1 MLTGKEDLMQS
12 LIEAYLMEKGT
23 EDFYA
28 HAAEKAMNPEAKKMF
43 KELSQWEHR
52 HMDFIG
58 YLYQSIQEDRDVVG
72 FEKFTM
78 KANAPLTEA
87 GIPVKDLESKL
98 EKHEFIDDMGAL
110 ILALEIEGKAYALYS
125 KLSKSAADTNAK
137 VVFKEMMEQE
147 TKHID
152 YLKKLRLK
160 LGETS

>member
-1 MLTGKEDLMQS
+1 MLTGKEDLIQS

-28 HAAEKAMNPEAKKMF
+28 YAAQKAMNSEARKMF

-58 YLYQSIQEDRDVVG
+58 YLYRSIQEDRDVVG
-72 FEKFTM
+72 FEKFIQKTD
-78 KANAPLTEA
+78 APMTEA
-87 GIPVKDLESKL
+87 GIPIKDLESKL

-147 TKHID
+147 TKHVD
-152 YLKKLRLK
+152 YLKKLRMK
-160 LGETS
+160 LSETS